1 MPKLAAI
8 FFLAF
13 LCATAAHAQNLVVER
28 EIPRGYRVV
37 DVYLPADR
45 NTLLDFQNPE
55 RSDLNG
61 DGSPEIV
68 MVHDDAQG
76 TPQELVVVDVAPSS
90 PEVLWTVDLN
100 AVGGALDTKF
110 HGFFDIWSGAENR
123 AAVFGEDGVQV
134 FHPDSGSD
142 VVFSLDANHRLL
154 GVVDFDGDGLHE
166 LIVEN
171 PVEDVIQ
178 VWGAGAAGRPRR

>member
-13 LCATAAHAQNLVVER
+13 LCTNAYAQVLGIEFPGTQPTRLVFKA
-28 EIPRGYRVV
+28 PDGGAGLV
-37 DVYLPADR
+37 D
-45 NTLLDFQNPE
+45 QNPDAL
-55 RSDLNG
+55 DLNG

-90 PEVLWTVDLN
+90 SEVLWTLDLN

-110 HGFFDIWSGAENR
+110 HGFFDIWSGVENR
-123 AAVFGEDGVQV
+123 AAVFGGEGVQV
-134 FHPDSGSD
+134 FHPDSGND

-154 GVVDFDGDGLHE
+154 GVVDFDGDELHE

-171 PVEDVIQ
+171 TVEDVIQ
-178 VWGAGAAGRPRR
+178 VWGAGAAGQPRR